1 MATARWSARRA
12 ARSDP
17 RQERNDG
24 RQPTQRC
31 DVLNLVLGLLD
42 LDLLGLEASLN
53 RVVLDIVAMT
63 GAGNLLNRILGL
75 LG

>member
-1 MATARWSARRA
+1 
-12 ARSDP
+12 
-17 RQERNDG
+17 
-24 RQPTQRC
+24 
-31 DVLNLVLGLLD
+31 VLSLVLGLLD